1 MPLNQQRASN
11 VKEFVTNSKGSIID
25 IIPRLNPGA
34 LLFQERC
41 RQCSKPVED
50 SLLRPDYRKV
60 LPALSDFPES
70 LSGLTLCLC
79 RDCTAGLRSS
89 KPPRHAV
96 RDETGE
102 ALPVLTAAV
111 YDGAARKLI
120 RKLKYD
126 DDRLCAFD
134 LALIAVSSLGI
145 ADLLSG
151 SLIVPVPLH
160 RSKQARRGFNQAALI
175 AVHIARLTGARVLP
189 RALRRTRD
197 TVPQF
202 GLCLAERR
210 QNVAG
215 AFEPDGECKDEFSDR
230 EVLILDDVFTTGST
244 ISQCATALR
253 KGGWQRTVAL
263 TIARAPFETF

>member
-1 MPLNQQRASN
+1 MNQQGGSN
-11 VKEFVTNSKGSIID
+11 VKEFVTNSKDRLIETLA
-25 IIPRLNPGA
+25 RLNPGA

-41 RQCSKPVED
+41 RQCGKPVED
-50 SLLRPDYRKV
+50 SLLRPAYRKD

-79 RDCTAGLRSS
+79 ADCTAGLRSS
-89 KPPRHAV
+89 HPARHAV

-111 YDGAARKLI
+111 YEGAARKLI

-134 LALIAVSSLGI
+134 LALIAVSSPGI
-145 ADLLSG
+145 AGLLSD

-160 RSKQARRGFNQAALI
+160 WSKQARRGFNQTALI
-175 AVHIARLTGARVLP
+175 AGHIARLTGARVLP

-197 TVPQF
+197 TAPQF
-202 GLCLAERR
+202 GLGLAERR
-210 QNVAG
+210 LNVAG
-215 AFEPDGECKDEFSDR
+215 AFEPERECKDAFSNKR
-230 EVLILDDVFTTGST
+230 VLILDDVFTTGST

-253 KGGWQRTVAL
+253 KGGWRRTVAL

>member
-1 MPLNQQRASN
+1 M
-11 VKEFVTNSKGSIID
+11 TNSKGSIIE

-41 RQCSKPVED
+41 RQCGKPVED
-50 SLLRPDYRKV
+50 SLLRPDYRRA
-60 LPALSDFPES
+60 LTALSHFPEC

-79 RDCTAGLRSS
+79 ADCAAGLRSS

-126 DDRLCAFD
+126 EDRLCAFD

-160 RSKQARRGFNQAALI
+160 RRKQRRRGFNQADLI
-175 AVHIARLTGARVLP
+175 AGHLARLTGARVLH

-197 TVPQF
+197 TAPQF

-210 QNVAG
+210 LNVAG
-215 AFEPDGECKDEFSDR
+215 AFEADPVPGKTTTFPGTNII
-230 EVLILDDVFTTGST
+230 ILDDVFTTGST
-244 ISQCATALR
+244 IGQCAGAMR
-253 KGGWQRTVAL
+253 KGGWQDIIAL
-263 TIARAPFETF
+263 TIARAPFERI